1 MKMLIKYCFNSIKL
15 NPIYWGINFAII
27 IIIAFARFGIT
38 YSFKWMPD
46 TALWAFEGGKININ
60 IVLPVAFLF
69 CMLCIGSNTANIN
82 NYLELLCTSSSKKIY
97 TKIFQKNSY
106 QEKQDTFY
114 KKEFYD
120 NYEFVKKNLNNT
132 SKIAFTI
139 FNKLFSAGIQLLLT
153 ITAITVFN
161 LSVLVFIVFIAVIM
175 YFVNGY
181 IVRERVEINKKTVN
195 KERKSDYYTMLLG
208 EKKYAKELRVY
219 NLSLPFLEKWE
230 SYFLQFMDEKIRFE
244 NKSLFLSLIPDIIQK
259 VLSGILTVYFLRLVS
274 LNKMS
279 IGDFTFLFGMM
290 MTLMAESNKIIQI
303 ITGDLPENI
312 EYIERFDE
320 FIKNTRKN
328 TNDAREG
335 VSEFDEI
342 KLKSVSYK
350 YPNQKGYALKSA
362 NFSLRKGEVISIL
375 GYNGS
380 GKTTL
385 SKVLCGLLED
395 YEGEII
401 LNGKNLKDLNQED
414 VFRLFGV
421 GFQEFTRYSL
431 TMKENVGVGK
441 IEYISNSD
449 KILQACK
456 KGGADT
462 IIDKLP
468 NGLDSILGKEYDSN
482 GTELSRGEW
491 QKIVLSRAYMG
502 NSEILILDEP
512 TASVDPIQEMELLA
526 NFRNNIEN
534 KTAILISHRIGF
546 AKLADRIYF
555 MENGEI
561 IESGSHEQLLQ
572 TKGRYY
578 ELYENQKMIY
588 EAQ

>member
-38 YSFKWMPD
+38 YSFKWMTD

-132 SKIAFTI
+132 PKIAFTI
-139 FNKLFSAGIQLLLT
+139 FNKLFAAGIQLLLT

>member
-1 MKMLIKYCFNSIKL
+1 MRR
-15 NPIYWGINFAII
+15 A
-27 IIIAFARFGIT
+27 
-38 YSFKWMPD
+38 
-46 TALWAFEGGKININ
+46 
-60 IVLPVAFLF
+60 
-69 CMLCIGSNTANIN
+69 
-82 NYLELLCTSSSKKIY
+82 
-97 TKIFQKNSY
+97 
-106 QEKQDTFY
+106 
-114 KKEFYD
+114 
-120 NYEFVKKNLNNT
+120 
-132 SKIAFTI
+132 
-139 FNKLFSAGIQLLLT
+139 
-153 ITAITVFN
+153 
-161 LSVLVFIVFIAVIM
+161 
-175 YFVNGY
+175 
-181 IVRERVEINKKTVN
+181 
-195 KERKSDYYTMLLG
+195 
-208 EKKYAKELRVY
+208 
-219 NLSLPFLEKWE
+219 
-230 SYFLQFMDEKIRFE
+230 
-244 NKSLFLSLIPDIIQK
+244 
-259 VLSGILTVYFLRLVS
+259 
-274 LNKMS
+274 
-279 IGDFTFLFGMM
+279 FLFGMM

-312 EYIERFDE
+312 EYIEKFDE

-328 TNDAREG
+328 TNDARED

-342 KLKSVSYK
+342 ELKSVSYK